1 MPVLA
6 AGGVLAVAGVGVGL
20 ARLHE
25 RDVPRVAVLS
35 SAFFTLS
42 LVHVPAPGMHV
53 HLLLCGLMGVLLGWA
68 AFPAVAVALVLQ
80 AALFRHGGL
89 TALGVNIVS
98 MAAPGLLMAWAC
110 RPLLNPGRADR
121 LSTGGF
127 LIGFGSV
134 VMSGW
139 IAALAIV
146 ASGRPLWTLGT
157 AVLVANLFL
166 GLVEGALTA
175 SILAYLGRARPEI
188 LAAAARSSGAEVA
201 HG

>member
-6 AGGVLAVAGVGVGL
+6 AGGALAASGVGL
-20 ARLHE
+20 GLARTCE
-25 RDVPRVAVLS
+25 RDFPRVAVLS

-42 LVHVPAPGMHV
+42 LVHIPAPGMHV
-53 HLLLCGLMGVLLGWA
+53 HLVLCGLMGVLLGWA

-80 AALFRHGGL
+80 AALFGHGGL

-98 MAAPGLLMAWAC
+98 MAAPGIVLAWAC
-110 RPLLNPGRADR
+110 RPLLDPDRADR
-121 LSTGGF
+121 LSAGGF

-134 VMSGW
+134 VLSGW
-139 IAALAIV
+139 IAALAVV

-157 AVLVANLFL
+157 AVLVAHLFL
-166 GLVEGALTA
+166 GLLEGALTA
-175 SILAYLGRARPEI
+175 SILAYVGRARPE
-188 LAAAARSSGAEVA
+188 LLTAAARTGSREVA